1 MNRFLAAASAALLL
15 TVTCAK
21 QESASA
27 SALEKRD
34 QFRALYAEEV
44 GRLSSSM
51 ESLRGRI
58 AQESAEAR
66 RDLDAALVKL
76 GEKKAAIDAKVKE
89 LAAASADR
97 WEEIKTS
104 LETMKL
110 ELKQEID
117 ELAAKL
123 KK

>member
-1 MNRFLAAASAALLL
+1 MK
-15 TVTCAK
+15 V
-21 QESASA
+21 
-27 SALEKRD
+27 
-34 QFRALYAEEV
+34 
-44 GRLSSSM
+44 
-51 ESLRGRI
+51 
-58 AQESAEAR
+58 
-66 RDLDAALVKL
+66 